1 MFPIESFRETTQRLA
16 AVLQSLNIRFH
27 LTGGVVSVAWGE
39 PRFTQCID
47 VVLDREALAQH
58 LEEFLAGLRGLGFP
72 FQDQVVQE
80 VISRG
85 RPFQML
91 DAVECLKLD
100 LYQRELVPDE
110 LERSVPVEVV
120 AGTMLPVVSLPDAA
134 VSKLIWISK
143 GSHKSRQDLRRL
155 ARQLSVA
162 DMDFLHHQALQ
173 RQLESLLREVLAES
187 DEILE

>member
-16 AVLQSLNIRFH
+16 AVLQSLKIRFH

-39 PRFTQCID
+39 PRFTQDID

-58 LEEFLAGLRGLGFP
+58 LEEFLAGLRGLGFH
-72 FQDQVVQE
+72 FQDQVVKE
-80 VISRG
+80 AISRG

-100 LYQRELVPDE
+100 LYPRELVPGE
-110 LERSVPVEVV
+110 LERSVPVEVF

-155 ARQLSVA
+155 ARHLSAA
-162 DMDFLHHQALQ
+162 DMDFLRHQAVQ
-173 RQLESLLREVLAES
+173 RQLESLLQEVLSES